1 MAMNPPVRCAF
12 TAAVNHLLLISK
24 QPQPSRRVQ
33 ELLETKIYKY
43 YSTTVGGLGIV
54 DKFLN
59 AANNNKLMQDDYSPT
74 SIAHLFTPE
83 IPQNG
88 QR

>member
-1 MAMNPPVRCAF
+1 M
-12 TAAVNHLLLISK
+12 
-24 QPQPSRRVQ
+24 
-33 ELLETKIYKY
+33 YKY

-59 AANNNKLMQDDYSPT
+59 AANKNKLMQDDYSPT